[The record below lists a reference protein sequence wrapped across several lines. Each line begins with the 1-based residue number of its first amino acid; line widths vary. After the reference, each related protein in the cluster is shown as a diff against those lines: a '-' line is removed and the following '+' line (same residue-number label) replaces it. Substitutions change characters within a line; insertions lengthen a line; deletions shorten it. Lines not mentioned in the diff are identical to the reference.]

1 MIVLLGVTPWRDRER
16 SCVFAVL
23 NGNPTRWV
31 EKDVQLIWSKA
42 YISLALFVAGSGE
55 GPSTISEGR
64 YVNITSGSR
73 TVLEP
78 QLKLHFFI

>member
-1 MIVLLGVTPWRDRER
+1 MFVLLGVTPWRER

-42 YISLALFVAGSGE
+42 YTSLALFVEDSGE
-55 GPSTISEGR
+55 GSSTISESL
-64 YVNITSGSR
+64 YVDITSGSR

-78 QLKLHFFI
+78 QLKLHFSI